1 MMAKPTP
8 ADVMRARLEMDG
20 VPWMN
25 RKTTHR
31 HIESYIDPSAIVGER
46 TLAWHY
52 SRILAKVRIGED
64 CSIGGGTEIGMG
76 SHIGNRSR
84 IGANVFLPPR
94 SIIGED
100 VFVGPGVVCTDDKH
114 PVCGNSGYIAQPPTI
129 RDGASIGAGAIL
141 LPGVTI
147 GTHARVA
154 AGAIVTKD
162 VPDYGCVVGTP
173 AREYAVPESWKTNPS
188 PLAEDAL
195 NGPLG
200 HLAVD

>member
-8 ADVMRARLEMDG
+8 LDTMRERFMADAPFV
-20 VPWMN
+20 N
-25 RKTTHR
+25 YKTTHR
-31 HIESYIDPSAIVGER
+31 IIESFIDSSAIVGER

-52 SRILAKVRIGED
+52 SRILAKCVIGED
-64 CSIGGGTEIGMG
+64 CSIGGGTEIGRG
-76 SHIGNRSR
+76 SQIGNRSR
-84 IGANVFLPPR
+84 IGANVFLPPK

-114 PVCGNSGYIAQPPTI
+114 PRCGNSEYTAQPPTI
-129 RDGASIGAGAIL
+129 KDGASIGAGAIL
-141 LPGVTI
+141 LPGVVI
-147 GTHARVA
+147 GVNARVA

-162 VPDYGCVVGTP
+162 VADGECVLGTP
-173 AREYAVPESWKTNPS
+173 ARPYDIPEPWKSNPS
-188 PLAEDAL
+188 PLQEDAL